1 MDSEMDIRPK
11 NIMWTYYILGIYYDY
26 ILWTYCGYI
35 MDVLWVYCGYIM
47 DIFEIWAV
55 TWVY

>member
-1 MDSEMDIRPK
+1 MDIRPK